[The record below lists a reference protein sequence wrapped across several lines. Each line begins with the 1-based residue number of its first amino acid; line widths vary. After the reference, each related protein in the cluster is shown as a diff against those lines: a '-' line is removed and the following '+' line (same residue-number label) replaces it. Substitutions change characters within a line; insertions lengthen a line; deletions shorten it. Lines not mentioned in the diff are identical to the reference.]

1 MPRQFADLPGAATL
15 ATRQFQLTAQIID
28 DLVAALATGVVH
40 GPAGTGKTYAVEAA
54 LERLRDPAPAGP
66 VSADQVSADPAPVV
80 AGMDGPRRPVQ
91 VVTCTVAFPS
101 RPTMRLVADELVRA
115 LTGSTAARSRNRFY
129 LTAALVEL
137 LSGPP
142 RLLVIDEAQ
151 RLTGDCIELLRHLHD
166 HPETRFALLYVGGDG
181 CWEVLSRE
189 PMLASRVFRRL
200 PFKKLDRP
208 AVPALM
214 RSYHRIY
221 DGVADALLWEVEDAY
236 GKGTLRNWAVFTQTA
251 LSLCDSSGRDRI
263 DTEVIDNAYAKLGG
277 GVA

>member
-15 ATRQFQLTAQIID
+15 ATRQFQLIAQIID

-54 LERLRDPAPAGP
+54 LEQLRDLGPADPA
-66 VSADQVSADPAPVV
+66 SADPASVSPD
-80 AGMDGPRRPVQ
+80 AGTDGPRRPLE
-91 VVTCTVAFPS
+91 VVACTVAFPS

-251 LSLCDSSGRDRI
+251 LSLCESSGRARI

-277 GVA
+277 GVT